1 MNHYIGL
8 MSGTSMDGVDAAM
21 VSLDQN
27 KIDVVGALTTAYP
40 ESLHRALTRAIHPE
54 NCLTLHEFASLNINV
69 GRCFARAANELLEKT
84 NISRDDVIAIGS
96 HGQTLRHSP
105 DTNPPYSVQIG
116 DPATIATRCSITTVA
131 DFRSM
136 DLAAGGQ
143 GAPLVPAFHEAYF
156 RHRQEST
163 VVINIGGIANITG
176 LPAAPSNAIDG
187 FDTGPG
193 NCLLDEWILQKLN
206 QYYDGDGR
214 WAASGHVSKLLLDEL
229 MADDYIR
236 QPPPKSTGREYFNL
250 AFIHNAIS
258 KLGLTELTP
267 VDVQATLAEFSAI
280 SIVRGIEQSC
290 ASPQR
295 VIVCGGGVKNSV
307 LIGRLRELLPDAKV
321 QSTATLNV
329 DPDAIEATA
338 FAWLAMQRL
347 ASEPV
352 RVTTTSQS
360 KLARVLGA
368 IYQPGAL

>member
-1 MNHYIGL
+1 MNLYIGL
-8 MSGTSMDGVDAAM
+8 MSGTSMDGVDAAL
-21 VSLDQN
+21 VSLDEN

-40 ESLHRALTRAIHPE
+40 ESLHRALIRAIHPE
-54 NCLTLHEFASLNINV
+54 NCLALHEFASLNINV
-69 GRCFARAANELLEKT
+69 GRCFASAANELLEKT
-84 NISRDDVIAIGS
+84 HTSRDDVIAIGS

-105 DTNPPYSVQIG
+105 DTDPPYSVQIG

-143 GAPLVPAFHEAYF
+143 GAPLAPAFHDAYF

-193 NCLLDEWILQKLN
+193 NCLLDEWIFQELN

-214 WAASGHVSKLLLDEL
+214 WAASGQVSKLLLDEL

-267 VDVQATLAEFSAI
+267 VDVQATLAEFSVV

-290 ASPQR
+290 ASAQR
-295 VIVCGGGVKNSV
+295 VIVCGGGVKNRM

-338 FAWLAMQRL
+338 FAWLARQRL

-360 KLARVLGA
+360 SLARVLGA
-368 IYQPGAL
+368 IYEPRAL